1 MMFNFSHHHSLSKYF
16 IGNTASSTAS
26 TSSAAELRSTSIY
39 AVSEFDDISDSQ
51 SLMSMP
57 YTGTGTGFK
66 KIPSAAATAKKAA
79 VSIQKLKSEVAQL
92 REALHT
98 NNMSDI
104 NMLHKKL
111 RSANFDLSRL
121 RELNFELKDRVQ
133 ELEGSLYEAIN
144 KKENATEKDVK
155 SRFNVRYNEREN
167 GEERS

>member
-1 MMFNFSHHHSLSKYF
+1 
-16 IGNTASSTAS
+16 
-26 TSSAAELRSTSIY
+26 
-39 AVSEFDDISDSQ
+39 
-51 SLMSMP
+51 MSMP

-144 KKENATEKDVK
+144 KKENTVEKDMK
-155 SRFNVRYNEREN
+155 SKFNLRYLSRQNNLSTSVLTTSSSSSSSVRYWMVTN
-167 GEERS
+167 